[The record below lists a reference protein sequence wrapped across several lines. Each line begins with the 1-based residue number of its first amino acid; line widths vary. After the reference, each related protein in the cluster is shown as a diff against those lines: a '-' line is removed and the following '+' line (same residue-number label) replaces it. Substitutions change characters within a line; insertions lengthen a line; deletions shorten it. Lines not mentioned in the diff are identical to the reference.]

1 MKSEEQD
8 WLKAAIDGDNEAFSK
23 LIMTYQTP
31 VYNLCSRMLGNQQDA
46 EDAAQE
52 TFWRAYQNMRKYDT
66 DRSFITWLLSI
77 AAHYCIDQ
85 QRKKRLVSV
94 DFDALPEEIIPDY
107 SQTSPERALS
117 LKQHNARLQA
127 VLNQLAPD
135 DRAAIIL
142 RYWYAFSEQEIAD
155 TLHLSISAVK
165 SRLFRSR
172 KQIAALIS
180 EQEQSGGQVREREY
194 ESSTV

>member
-1 MKSEEQD
+1 MKSEEQV
-8 WLKAAIDGDNEAFSK
+8 WLRAAIDGDNEAFSK
-23 LIMTYQTP
+23 VVMTYQTP
-31 VYNLCSRMLGNQQDA
+31 VYNLCSRMLGDPQDA

-52 TFWRAYQNMRKYDT
+52 TFWRAYQNMRKYDP

-85 QRKKRLVSV
+85 QRKKRLPSI
-94 DFDALPEEIIPDY
+94 DFDALPDEIIPDV
-107 SQTSPERALS
+107 SQISPEHALTH
-117 LKQHNARLQA
+117 KQQNVHIQK

-155 TLHLSISAVK
+155 TLHITVSAVK

-172 KQIAALIS
+172 KQIALLMNDQQKS
-180 EQEQSGGQVREREY
+180 HGQIREREY

>member
-1 MKSEEQD
+1 MKSEEQE

-31 VYNLCSRMLGNQQDA
+31 VYNLCIRMLGTQQDA

-85 QRKKRLVSV
+85 QRKKKLASV
-94 DFDALPEEIIPDY
+94 DLDSLPEEIIPDY
-107 SQTSPERALS
+107 SQTSPEHALS
-117 LKQHNARLQA
+117 MKQNNARLQE

-180 EQEQSGGQVREREY
+180 AQDQSHGQAKERDY
-194 ESSTV
+194 ESSTI

>member
-1 MKSEEQD
+1 MSAETQFKLTYGTMFNPPQELHDKFDEAIVKMKAN
-8 WLKAAIDGDNEAFSK
+8 LGD
-23 LIMTYQTP
+23 
-31 VYNLCSRMLGNQQDA
+31 
-46 EDAAQE
+46 
-52 TFWRAYQNMRKYDT
+52 AYGM
-66 DRSFITWLLSI
+66 
-77 AAHYCIDQ
+77 IDQ
-85 QRKKRLVSV
+85 QRKKRLASV
-94 DFDALPEEIIPDY
+94 DFDTLPEEIIPDY

-117 LKQHNARLQA
+117 MKQHNARLQD

-180 EQEQSGGQVREREY
+180 SQEQSGGYAREREY
-194 ESSTV
+194 ESSTI